1 MNVPRRTALRR
12 IVGSLVIAAMV
23 TSLGACGSAQRK
35 ADKIRDLSMVTTTD
49 AYRKLVRW
57 GDWEEASFHLKARKG
72 ELRKPALKRYKPWK
86 ITSYNVGEVVRDET
100 GNEARVTAQIE
111 FYSTD
116 TGHASSMKYEQ
127 LWWYDAEAKH
137 WYLDGSL
144 PDFDGETRFPK

>member
-1 MNVPRRTALRR
+1 MKVPRRTALRR
-12 IVGSLVIAAMV
+12 IVGSLVMATLVV
-23 TSLGACGSAQRK
+23 TLSACGTAQRK

-57 GDWEEASFHLKARKG
+57 GNFEEAAFHLKARKG
-72 ELRKPALKRYKPWK
+72 ETRKPALKRYKPWK

-100 GNEARVTAQIE
+100 GNEARLTAHIE

-127 LWWYDAEAKH
+127 LWWYDTTDKH
-137 WYLDGSL
+137 WYLDGTL